1 MEQGKIEHRKL
12 NYIHSIIGTDY
23 SNYQNPLKEL
33 LEYRK
38 LACIKYMEGNEGKEE
53 LFSIMEYCNEKI
65 KLYLGIW

>member
-1 MEQGKIEHRKL
+1 MMNEMIENRRL
-12 NYIHSIIGTDY
+12 CCIHSIIGAEY
-23 SNYQNPLKEL
+23 STYQNPLRGL

-38 LACIKYMEGNEGKEE
+38 LACIKYMEGNENEEE

>member
-1 MEQGKIEHRKL
+1 MKEAMSEHRRL
-12 NYIHSIIGTDY
+12 SCIHSIIGADY
-23 SNYQNPLKEL
+23 STYQNPLREL

-38 LACIKYMEGNEGKEE
+38 LACIKYMEGNENEEE

>member
-1 MEQGKIEHRKL
+1 MEKERSEYRRL
-12 NYIHSIIGTDY
+12 SCIHSIIGIEY
-23 SNYQNPLKEL
+23 SNYENPLREL

-53 LFSIMEYCNEKI
+53 LFNIMEYCNERI